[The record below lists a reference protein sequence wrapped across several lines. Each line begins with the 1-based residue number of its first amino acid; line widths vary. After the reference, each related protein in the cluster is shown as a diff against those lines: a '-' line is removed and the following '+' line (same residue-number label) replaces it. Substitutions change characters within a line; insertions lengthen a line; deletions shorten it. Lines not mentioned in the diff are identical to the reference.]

1 MAHSLLAAV
10 AAAAPASGSADA
22 VGWWIG
28 GILVAVVFGGIV
40 IRTLRRNRLR
50 K

>member
-1 MAHSLLAAV
+1 MTSSLLT
-10 AAAAPASGSADA
+10 APLADSSTDPL
-22 VGWWIG
+22 GWWIG
-28 GILVAVVFGGIV
+28 GVLVVILFGGIV